1 MVPYTCWIVCAVC
14 DAIIYAHKDNIYR
27 FYILFLSEMI
37 SYILMISAEYDRCI
51 ICTLFILLVTFWTSL
66 LTGVLSALLFVLL
79 DETMGRSERDSLISC
94 SDCVEWLV
102 ILSRIASYC
111 VVQPYS
117 ERCYPTWAP
126 RIFLTPSNSSSTK
139 SWIVIFSC
147 YEPLLRLNDG
157 WMQNRILRSV
167 QIWRREC
174 HDKHEIDYLPQ
185 LTIRNRILLSQKNY
199 HVCTCIGLHSLI
211 GKEFLTSGYYLTL
224 A

>member
-1 MVPYTCWIVCAVC
+1 MLTEITFIDSTFCFWVRWLVI
-14 DAIIYAHKDNIYR
+14 
-27 FYILFLSEMI
+27 FWSLLSMTGVL
-37 SYILMISAEYDRCI
+37 SVL
-51 ICTLFILLVTFWTSL
+51 LFILLVTFWTSL

-79 DETMGRSERDSLISC
+79 GEILGRSECDSLISC
-94 SDCVEWLV
+94 SDCVEWWV
-102 ILSRIASYC
+102 ILSRIAFDC

-147 YEPLLRLNDG
+147 YKPLLRLNDG
-157 WMQNRILRSV
+157 WMQNRILCSV

-185 LTIRNRILLSQKNY
+185 LTIRNRILLLRNNY

-211 GKEFLTSGYYLTL
+211 GKEFPTSGYY
-224 A
+224 